1 MTESSFRISLEP
13 RVLDRVVTPPMALS
27 ALALL
32 AGVLVRVSG
41 LDHAGVSFCY
51 FKALTGYACLTCGAT
66 RALGHLSRLDVVSA
80 LSIQPLVSAGTLGI
94 LGWGALDAILLLAA
108 RRAVLRLE
116 GRALRVAAIL
126 GMVVAALNWVYL
138 LAAGV

>member
-66 RALGHLSRLDVVSA
+66 RALGHLSRFDVVSA